1 MLSFVW
7 GLDALS
13 DGPLVVK
20 EASWCWKPRIFTAN
34 IGLKNLTLNINL
46 PVGMERPYDSDN
58 GGKRSPQFFCPKN
71 TYVLGNSEY
80 DEKRNKYSKE

>member
-58 GGKRSPQFFCPKN
+58 GGEEVATVFLAKK
-71 TYVLGNSEY
+71 
-80 DEKRNKYSKE
+80 